1 MHGGKGYGTID
12 VMSDHRVRLDDRE
25 LGLIVSALWAR
36 RRGVSAAR
44 ARELERL
51 AERLSEGKRGN
62 PSWILGWV
70 EAPQRAEATRGSD

>member
-1 MHGGKGYGTID
+1 M
-12 VMSDHRVRLDDRE
+12 DDRE
-25 LGLIVSALWAR
+25 LGLIVSSLWAR

-62 PSWILGWV
+62 PAWILGWV
-70 EAPQRAEATRGSD
+70 EAAKRDEVQRVAN